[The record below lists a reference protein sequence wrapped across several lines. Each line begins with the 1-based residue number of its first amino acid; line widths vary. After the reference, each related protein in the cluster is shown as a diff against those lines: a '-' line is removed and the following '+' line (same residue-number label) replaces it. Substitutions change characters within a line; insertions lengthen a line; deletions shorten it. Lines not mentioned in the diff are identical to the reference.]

1 MNVFIEQYKK
11 WVLINPWPLL
21 IVLLVILGCFAWHAQ
36 DFRLDASADSLL
48 LDDDQD
54 LKTYR
59 ELSDRYGSK
68 NFLVVAIV
76 PDAPL
81 FKRVTLD
88 QMQSLA
94 SELTEIPGVESV
106 NSILDVPLLS
116 QSGGSLTELAG
127 NFRTLRDPDV
137 DFDRA
142 RMELINSPVFSELVV
157 SVDGM
162 TTALQL
168 NLVDNSDF
176 EQVKDLKRRLSL
188 KMSQGSISEEQQ
200 LRLDEVSVEYQ
211 RLKDEVNQ
219 LNHETIAAI
228 RQVIDKYR
236 PMGNLMLGGVSMI
249 ADDMISF
256 IRNDLIKFGAGV
268 MIFLIVMLAVIFR
281 SVRWVVLPLASCAY
295 AGMIMIGL
303 LGMAGWQVTVISS
316 NFISLMLILT
326 MSMNVH
332 LVVRYRQLAAEN
344 PAWSYQETLWVTMR
358 KMVWPCFYTAL
369 TTVLAFGSLVLSSI
383 KPVIDFGWMMSI
395 GLLVTFLVSFLF
407 FPTAAA
413 VLQKPAVTTTRES
426 PGTWVTRWL
435 SHLSA
440 KHGRSVISVSLLLG
454 IFGAVGISKLQ
465 VENSF
470 INYFGKGTEIYQGLK
485 LIDRELGGTTPLE
498 VLIRFDSE
506 PSINTAQDDQDDE
519 LDLLLGSVSQ
529 GDPVDYW
536 FTPQKIE
543 TVSAVHDFL
552 QRQYGVGQ
560 VLSLASLIRV
570 GESISQQT
578 FDAFELAVLY
588 KRMPAD
594 LKAALLTP
602 YVSIERNEVRLS
614 ARVKDSLPNLKRNDL
629 LKEIQAGLE
638 KELDLKSQNFQIS
651 GLVVLYN
658 NMLQSLFESQI
669 KSLGVVMLGIA
680 VMLLVLFRSIKLAL
694 IGVVPHILAALII
707 LGLMGWLKIPMD
719 MMTITIASITLGIAV
734 DNSIHYL
741 YRFRTELPRLGDYV
755 ATLHYCHANIGRA
768 IFYTATTIIVGFSIL
783 VLSNFL
789 PTIFFGLLTALGMAI
804 ALFAS
809 LTLLPQLILL
819 IRPFGVKTENHH
831 L

>member
-1 MNVFIEQYKK
+1 M
-11 WVLINPWPLL
+11 
-21 IVLLVILGCFAWHAQ
+21 
-36 DFRLDASADSLL
+36 
-48 LDDDQD
+48 
-54 LKTYR
+54 
-59 ELSDRYGSK
+59 
-68 NFLVVAIV
+68 
-76 PDAPL
+76 
-81 FKRVTLD
+81 
-88 QMQSLA
+88 
-94 SELTEIPGVESV
+94 
-106 NSILDVPLLS
+106 
-116 QSGGSLTELAG
+116 
-127 NFRTLRDPDV
+127 
-137 DFDRA
+137 
-142 RMELINSPVFSELVV
+142 
-157 SVDGM
+157 
-162 TTALQL
+162 
-168 NLVDNSDF
+168 
-176 EQVKDLKRRLSL
+176 
-188 KMSQGSISEEQQ
+188 
-200 LRLDEVSVEYQ
+200 
-211 RLKDEVNQ
+211 
-219 LNHETIAAI
+219 
-228 RQVIDKYR
+228 
-236 PMGNLMLGGVSMI
+236 
-249 ADDMISF
+249 
-256 IRNDLIKFGAGV
+256 
-268 MIFLIVMLAVIFR
+268 
-281 SVRWVVLPLASCAY
+281 
-295 AGMIMIGL
+295 
-303 LGMAGWQVTVISS
+303 
-316 NFISLMLILT
+316 
-326 MSMNVH
+326 
-332 LVVRYRQLAAEN
+332 
-344 PAWSYQETLWVTMR
+344 
-358 KMVWPCFYTAL
+358 
-369 TTVLAFGSLVLSSI
+369 
-383 KPVIDFGWMMSI
+383 
-395 GLLVTFLVSFLF
+395 
-407 FPTAAA
+407 
-413 VLQKPAVTTTRES
+413 
-426 PGTWVTRWL
+426 
-435 SHLSA
+435 
-440 KHGRSVISVSLLLG
+440 LG

-658 NMLQSLFESQI
+658 NMLQSLFDSQI

-694 IGVVPHILAALII
+694 IGVVPNILAASII

-819 IRPFGVKTENHH
+819 TRPFGVTTENHH

>member
-81 FKRVTLD
+81 FDRVTLD

-188 KMSQGSISEEQQ
+188 KMSQDSISEEQQ

-211 RLKDEVNQ
+211 RLKDEVNR
-219 LNHETIAAI
+219 LNHETIASI

-236 PMGNLMLGGVSMI
+236 SMGNLMLGGVSMI

-658 NMLQSLFESQI
+658 NMLQSLFDSQI

-694 IGVVPHILAALII
+694 IGVVPNILAASII

-819 IRPFGVKTENHH
+819 TRPFGVTTENHH